1 MVAQPSIGNVN
12 QISISGAGKL
22 HSSPKREE
30 KAYFY
35 SIPFEFISMFIGL
48 IDGDGYLAITQAN
61 RGYIRIELIL
71 SLNVRDLDLLKY
83 LLSVLKIGRVNIYP
97 NINTAKFIMSK
108 GDLKEVFFPLII
120 HHDLFF
126 LTKTRCDQFN
136 KALYILQKEIL
147 KFEIIPEC
155 IPATFT
161 APNTPQDYKSL
172 PFFEN

>member
-1 MVAQPSIGNVN
+1 
-12 QISISGAGKL
+12 
-22 HSSPKREE
+22 
-30 KAYFY
+30 
-35 SIPFEFISMFIGL
+35 MFIGL

-71 SLNVRDLDLLKY
+71 SLDVRDLDLLKY

-120 HHDLFF
+120 HHGLFF

-161 APNTPQDYKSL
+161 APETPQDYKSL